1 MAIKINT
8 TTVIDDSGNF
18 VNGATVTGTSFVGV
32 YAAGTPMIFAQT
44 AAPTG
49 WTKQTSA
56 TYSDKALRIVSGTIA
71 SGGSGAFTSCFTS
84 RGLSGSISSET
95 LATSQIPS
103 HGHQIQSQ
111 SFAGLL
117 HTEVG
122 GAGGDGSNYAHSD
135 VGFDASANDTIFGWY
150 AGSGTAHNH
159 GFSGSSIN
167 FAVQYVDCI
176 YATKD

>member
-1 MAIKINT
+1 MAIKIGS

-18 VNGATVTGTSFVGV
+18 VGVGITGTSFVGV
-32 YAAGTPMIFAQT
+32 YAAGTPMLFAQT

-56 TYSDKALRIVSGTIA
+56 TYSDKALRVVSGTVA
-71 SGGSGAFTSCFTS
+71 SAGSTAFTSCFTS
-84 RGLSGSISSET
+84 RGVSGSTSSDS
-95 LATSQIPS
+95 LALSQIPS
-103 HGHQIQSQ
+103 HGHQIRANA
-111 SFAGLL
+111 FAGNLEI
-117 HTEVG
+117 EVG
-122 GAGGDGSNYAHSD
+122 SAGGDGSNYAHSD
-135 VGFDASANDTIFGWY
+135 YFQDASADDTEYGWY